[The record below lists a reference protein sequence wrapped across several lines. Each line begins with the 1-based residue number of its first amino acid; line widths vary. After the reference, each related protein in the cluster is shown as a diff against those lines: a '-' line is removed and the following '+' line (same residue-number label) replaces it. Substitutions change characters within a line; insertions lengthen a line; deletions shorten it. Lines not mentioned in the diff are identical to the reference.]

1 MKPGRQ
7 RGTIVALVFLVFEA
21 LMDKRKKKM
30 ETKGSAGSGLAA
42 LEARLE
48 PGSKMVGVA
57 FTGFRVR
64 EIQQK
69 FR

>member
-1 MKPGRQ
+1 
-7 RGTIVALVFLVFEA
+7 
-21 LMDKRKKKM
+21 M
-30 ETKGSAGSGLAA
+30 ETKGSAGRGLAA

-57 FTGFRVR
+57 VTGFRMR